1 MLHTPKRGIS
11 NVTDIGIAVGMIFLI
26 LTFFVIPISKTV
38 IDEYR
43 NSVAAGQALTV
54 QNAVNKYILD
64 NAATISATATPT
76 VPYNLTVPMLVSA
89 GYLPSGYSS
98 TNNFSATYATKIF
111 EPTANK
117 FHTMTFLTGGVQLS
131 LSQARKI
138 ATRIGATGG
147 YIESGVAKGALGAWS
162 TSLSAF
168 GGFNPGDGHIVIAGF
183 YQNGAVSNDYLY
195 RKAVPGHPELNTM
208 NTALNMG
215 GNDVTNAATLRG
227 ANAAITNTA
236 TAATVNATTVNATTG
251 NISGTLTTATAK
263 VTGALTAGSASVSG
277 AANITGK
284 LTGSDVI
291 QGQYFYPSQQV
302 VVGQSC
308 PVDGYMGRDSTGQSV
323 SCVNRVWAKSSGV
336 PVGTIAIWGSTAI
349 PAGWLECNG
358 QVFSTTAFSE
368 LASYYPSGRVPD
380 FRGVFLRGLDRGLGR
395 DPDSSRSLLSIQ
407 ADEFKKHSHQIP
419 VERQRDNPSAGAIMK
434 GVAWPGSYQTLNTDA
449 LSKEAG
455 GDETRPINAAV
466 IYIIKA
472 Q

>member
-1 MLHTPKRGIS
+1 MRRSLKRGIS

-26 LTFFVIPISKTV
+26 LTFFVRPITQTV

-89 GYLPSGYSS
+89 GYLPSGYSP

-215 GNDVTNAATLRG
+215 GNDISNTATFRGTNAA
-227 ANAAITNTA
+227 ISNTA

-251 NISGTLTTATAK
+251 NISGVLTAATAR
-263 VTGALTAGSASVSG
+263 VTGALTAGTADVSG
-277 AANITGK
+277 AANVSGKITGA
-284 LTGSDVI
+284 SVI
-291 QGQYFYPSQQV
+291 QGQYFFPSQQV

-308 PVDGYMGRDSTGQSV
+308 PVNGYMGRDSTGQTV

-336 PVGTIAIWGSTAI
+336 PVGTIAIWGTAAI

-358 QVFSTTAFSE
+358 QSFSTSTYTE
-368 LASYYPSGRVPD
+368 LASYYPSGKVPD

-395 DPDSSRSLLSIQ
+395 DPDSGRGLLSIQ
-407 ADEFKKHSHQIP
+407 SDEFKKHRHQLP
-419 VERQRDNPSAGAIMK
+419 LERVRSNPQAPH
-434 GVAWPGSYQTLNTDA
+434 GVTGIAWGGSYQSFLTDS
-449 LSKEAG
+449 LSEEAG